1 MRRALLLLAVVLCPA
16 LAGAQTTSFVV
27 PPGSL
32 MPPVLV
38 FPSSAVNGS
47 GTVSTSCFTFPL
59 GTKVCETAADQIDQY
74 RGTNP
79 QTFDVFGTRADG
91 SNFETLQL
99 FADSTAAHVRAVKLG
114 TGTQRPLNLGVAQDD
129 WSITTGHNLVAVN
142 AGTSVVASIHGAGS
156 SSVLSVSSNIIA
168 PTNAVH
174 HVGAGLIKT
183 ITVPA
188 SCTVTCWVFLV
199 PDAAFTYD
207 ATGNITV
214 ASGSGTA
221 VVNRLMTAAWDGSK
235 WTMSY

>member
-1 MRRALLLLAVVLCPA
+1 MRRLLCLVVFVLLAVPVQ
-16 LAGAQTTSFVV
+16 AQTTSFVI

-47 GTVSTSCFTFPL
+47 GSVSASCFTFPL

-79 QTFDVFGTRADG
+79 QTFDVFGTRTDG

-99 FADSTAAHVRAVKLG
+99 FADSTASHVRAVKLG
-114 TGTQRPLNLGVAQDD
+114 SGTQRPLNLGVAQDD
-129 WSITTGHNLVAVN
+129 WSITTAHNLVALN
-142 AGTSVVASIHGAGS
+142 AGTAIVAPMHGAAA

-168 PTNAVH
+168 PTNAIH

-207 ATGNITV
+207 STGNILL

-221 VVNRLMTAAWDGSK
+221 VISRMMVAVWDGTK
-235 WTMSY
+235 WSMSY